1 MLLNDFYFYMD
12 ANRDQNTFSC
22 KIIFNEEHD
31 IFKETEQPVVPG
43 VCMMEIVKELLQQ
56 TLGISLWLRNAVQ
69 VKFLQLITPD
79 VQPVID
85 ISWNTNGKGRYSVDA
100 SLKNGD
106 NFFFQL
112 DGNFENE
119 YEYALTRPAL
129 AIGH

>member
-12 ANRDQNTFSC
+12 ASRDQNTFSC
-22 KIIFNEEHD
+22 KIIFNEGHD
-31 IFKETEQPVVPG
+31 IFKETAQPVVPG

-85 ISWNTNGKGRYSVDA
+85 ISWNTNGKGRYTVDA

-106 NFFFQL
+106 SFFFQL

-119 YEYALTRPAL
+119 YEYVLASPAL
-129 AIGH
+129 ASGR